1 MTGDCFVCRQL
12 SLNKPSKNLG
22 DVAALKGLKWEYG
35 SSSSVS
41 RLLQSGWSLVWSII
55 RAGAIVVVLK

>member
-22 DVAALKGLKWEYG
+22 DVAALKGLKWDSSNRRQQWQDFSEY
-35 SSSSVS
+35 VKTFIK
-41 RLLQSGWSLVWSII
+41 LLLIT
-55 RAGAIVVVLK
+55 L